1 MSITPTFSGEVQ
13 LAGWSESHNGGC
25 KVTFWLS
32 DPSDLDAFRT
42 LTVRKGNTA
51 GHRMMAALVEINDDE
66 QPVPPTIQPRKD
78 HSWSRQAGIWCQDKE
93 FQAWVAHCQGVDES
107 FVNEGVA
114 RAFVLMKCGIQS
126 RRELDTLESARRFW
140 LADVAGPYRKWRI
153 ARGLE

>member
-1 MSITPTFSGEVQ
+1 MSITPTFQGEVQ
-13 LAGWSESHNGGC
+13 FRRYSDTSTQGSQIVLGLA
-25 KVTFWLS
+25 
-32 DPSDLDAFRT
+32 DRQDLQSFVGLEGKRF
-42 LTVRKGNTA
+42 
-51 GHRMMAALVEINDDE
+51 MAVLVQIGDDE
-66 QPVPPTIQPRKD
+66 QPVPPTIQPRTD

-93 FQAWVAHCQGVDES
+93 FQQWVANCQGVDES
-107 FVNEGVA
+107 LVNEGAA